1 MQTKVVLTLS
11 AIATLTAAALVATA
25 MDVPGKHGTDIL
37 HLFSDTVMTNSGVLS
52 NASGNVAVRQNEQG
66 NADNQELDI
75 RAKGLDTNAT
85 YQLLAIV
92 NDDTNATQVT
102 NFTSD
107 AKGRATL
114 LYRQFG
120 NGHGLGHGRI
130 PLPSS
135 LNPVSDVR
143 QLTIAN
149 TSTQAVLSAD
159 LTMPNR
165 FEYLIKRDI
174 SSNSIDASLR
184 IHATTRQTQFRLLA
198 SGLNPTNDYLLVL
211 NGGIVQTNSTDKK
224 GRLAIRSLMENPG
237 DILDLH
243 SVALWDT
250 ASNVLVSTTLP

>member
-1 MQTKVVLTLS
+1 MQTKVVLTS
-11 AIATLTAAALVATA
+11 ILTAALVVTA
-25 MDVPGKHGTDIL
+25 MAAPGMHGTDIL
-37 HLFSDTVMTNSGVLS
+37 HLFSKTTMTNSGVLS
-52 NASGNVAVRQNEQG
+52 SASGSVAVRQNEQG

-85 YQLLAIV
+85 YQLLALV

-102 NFTSD
+102 NFASD
-107 AKGRATL
+107 AKGRAIL

-120 NGHGLGHGRI
+120 NGHGMGHGRM
-130 PLPSS
+130 PLPAS

-143 QLTIAN
+143 TITIADTN
-149 TSTQAVLSAD
+149 SQAILSAD

-165 FEYLIKRDI
+165 LEYLIKRDI
-174 SSNSIDASLR
+174 SSNSVDASLR
-184 IHATTRQTQFRLLA
+184 IHGTTRQTQFRLLA
-198 SGLNPTNDYLLVL
+198 NGLNPTNDYLLVL

-224 GRLAIRSLMENPG
+224 GRLVIRSLLENPG
-237 DILDLH
+237 DILDVH